1 MFWMCCSAQIF
12 LFGAELTKAIADERE
27 PRSAPQ
33 RGTIQES
40 VSSLE
45 EIQEG
50 DAMTRSVEELRR
62 ESERSRAELAATV
75 DLLRE
80 RISDTAEDIRH
91 KVSPQHIKSEVSDY
105 ISHKTQSW
113 VVALKQQAM
122 ENPMQAIAAGTA
134 VAIPVLRLARGFPLP
149 LLMIGA
155 GLALTSKTVRDRA
168 AQAAA
173 PAMDKASEMMNDAA
187 ERAQSLHGDV
197 KDAVSSARSQATGMA
212 NDAQGAAADVAD
224 DVRNRAARATN
235 TVTDKL
241 AGGID
246 AAKDT
251 IERARSTAKDTAAA
265 VRDAASTAPATA
277 RQVIGD
283 NAALISGLGIAIGAI
298 IAAAIPKTKAEA
310 KVMGQASD
318 GVKQAAGEAA
328 QSGLEAAKDAAMSAA
343 DAAAKS
349 VAEADL
355 GGHASRM
362 TKNMADTLKEVA
374 DDVVT
379 AAFNSPRN
387 PNT

>member
-1 MFWMCCSAQIF
+1 MAALGPRSIIQR
-12 LFGAELTKAIADERE
+12 GE
-27 PRSAPQ
+27 PRRVAAARNNSKM
-33 RGTIQES
+33 REL
-40 VSSLE
+40 VLK

-50 DAMTRSVEELRR
+50 DVMTRSVEELRR

-75 DLLRE
+75 DRLRQ
-80 RISDTAEDIRH
+80 RISDAAEDIRH

-105 ISHKTQSW
+105 LSHKTQSW

-134 VAIPVLRLARGFPLP
+134 VAVPVLRMARGFPLP

-168 AQAAA
+168 AEAAA

-187 ERAQSLHGDV
+187 ERAQSFRSDV
-197 KDAVSSARSQATGMA
+197 MDAVSSARSQATGMA
-212 NDAQGAAADVAD
+212 NAAQDTAEGVAD
-224 DVRNRAARATN
+224 DLRNRASQATS
-235 TVTDKL
+235 TVTDKFRS
-241 AGGID
+241 GMD

-251 IERARSTAKDTAAA
+251 VERARSTAKDTAAA
-265 VRDAASTAPATA
+265 VKDAAATAPAKA

-283 NAALISGLGIAIGAI
+283 NAALIGGLGIAIGAI
-298 IAAAIPKTKAEA
+298 IAGALPQTRAEA
-310 KVMGQASD
+310 KIMGQASE
-318 GVKQAAGEAA
+318 GVKQLAGETAR
-328 QSGLEAAKDAAMSAA
+328 SGFEAAKDATMSAA

-349 VAEADL
+349 VADADL

-362 TKNMADTLKEVA
+362 TQNMADTLKEVA

-379 AAFNSPRN
+379 AAFNPSRN